1 MSNARGVNARGAL
14 GRYGEELAARRL
26 TEAGM
31 TVLERNWRCG
41 RTGEIDIVARD
52 GDALVVCEVKT
63 RRAGAF
69 EHPMAAVTPTKA
81 DRLRGLARTL
91 AAGTRRGPTGRRP
104 HRRRGRRPPRA
115 RRTRRGARTGGGLMG
130 FARTC
135 SVALV
140 GVEGVIVEVQADLE
154 PGVAAF
160 TLVGLP
166 DKSLTE
172 SKDRV
177 RAAVVNSGAEWPQKK
192 LTVGLSPASVP
203 KAGSGFDLAVACAVL
218 GASERIDPRM
228 LSDIVMI
235 GELGLDG
242 RVRPVRGILPA
253 VLAAAEAGYE
263 QVVVPEC
270 AAAEAS
276 LVPGVSVL
284 GVRTLRQ
291 LIAVLADEPVPDE
304 EPDEGRPDPLM
315 AGLRLPGTGAATGMH
330 TVGAAQQDQGH
341 DLADVVGQLAART
354 AVEVAAAGGHHLFLE
369 GPPGAGKTMLA
380 ERLPAILPSL
390 AKEESLEVTAVHSV
404 AGLLPAGKPLVDVP
418 PYCAPHH
425 SATMQALVG
434 GGQGVARPGAVSL
447 AHRGVLFLDE
457 TPEFSSQALDALRQP
472 LEAGHVV
479 IARSA
484 GVVRFP
490 AKFLM
495 VLAANPCPCGRFSR
509 TDDLCECPPAAI
521 RRYQARLSGPLLDRV
536 DLRVEVDR
544 VTRSELSQSAAR
556 GESTAVVAERVRAAR
571 ERAALRLAG
580 TLWRTNSEVPGRELR
595 SRWHAAPGAMDEAE
609 RSLERGL
616 LTARGLDRVLR
627 VAWTIA
633 DLVGHD
639 RPDAADV
646 NLALQ
651 LRTGVPRGMPM
662 AIGALT

>member
-1 MSNARGVNARGAL
+1 
-14 GRYGEELAARRL
+14 
-26 TEAGM
+26 
-31 TVLERNWRCG
+31 
-41 RTGEIDIVARD
+41 
-52 GDALVVCEVKT
+52 
-63 RRAGAF
+63 
-69 EHPMAAVTPTKA
+69 
-81 DRLRGLARTL
+81 
-91 AAGTRRGPTGRRP
+91 
-104 HRRRGRRPPRA
+104 
-115 RRTRRGARTGGGLMG
+115 MG

-140 GVEGVIVEVQADLE
+140 GVEGVVVEVQADLE

-172 SKDRV
+172 SRDRV
-177 RAAVVNSGAEWPQKK
+177 RAAVVNSGGEWPQKK

-218 GASERIDPRM
+218 GASERIDSRV
-228 LSDIVMI
+228 LADVVMI

-253 VLAAAEAGYE
+253 VLAAADAGYV

-284 GVRTLRQ
+284 GVRSLRQ

-304 EPDEGRPDPLM
+304 EPHEPGRPDPLL
-315 AGLRLPGTGAATGMH
+315 AGLRVPGTGAATGMH
-330 TVGAAQQDQGH
+330 SAGAAQQDHGH
-341 DLADVVGQLAART
+341 DLADVVGQTSART

-380 ERLPAILPSL
+380 ERLPAVLPPL
-390 AKEESLEVTAVHSV
+390 AREESLEVTAVHSV
-404 AGLLPAGKPLVDVP
+404 AGLLPPGKPLIDVA

-434 GGQGVARPGAVSL
+434 GGNGIARPGAVSL
-447 AHRGVLFLDE
+447 SHRGVLFLDE
-457 TPEFSSQALDALRQP
+457 TPEFNTQALDALRQP

-495 VLAANPCPCGRFSR
+495 VLAANPCPCGRFSQ
-509 TDDLCECPPAAI
+509 TDDFCECPPSAI

-536 DLRVEVDR
+536 DLRVQVDR
-544 VTRSELSQSAAR
+544 VTRDQLAGRGAR
-556 GESTAVVAERVRAAR
+556 GESTAVVADRVRAAR
-571 ERAALRLAG
+571 ERAVTRFAG
-580 TLWRTNSEVPGRELR
+580 TPWRTNSEVPGRELR
-595 SRWHAAPGAMDEAE
+595 NRWHAVSGAMDEAE
-609 RSLERGL
+609 RNLERGV

-627 VAWTIA
+627 VAWTVA

-639 RPDAADV
+639 RPDATDV
-646 NLALQ
+646 ALALQ
-651 LRTGVPRGMPM
+651 LRTGVPRGVPM

>member
-1 MSNARGVNARGAL
+1 
-14 GRYGEELAARRL
+14 
-26 TEAGM
+26 
-31 TVLERNWRCG
+31 
-41 RTGEIDIVARD
+41 
-52 GDALVVCEVKT
+52 
-63 RRAGAF
+63 
-69 EHPMAAVTPTKA
+69 
-81 DRLRGLARTL
+81 
-91 AAGTRRGPTGRRP
+91 
-104 HRRRGRRPPRA
+104 
-115 RRTRRGARTGGGLMG
+115 MG

-140 GVEGVIVEVQADLE
+140 GVEGVVVEVQADLE

-166 DKSLTE
+166 DKSLSE
-172 SKDRV
+172 SRDRV

-203 KAGSGFDLAVACAVL
+203 KGGSGFDLAVACAVL
-218 GASERIDPRM
+218 GACERIDPRV
-228 LSDIVMI
+228 LADIVMI

-253 VLAAAEAGYE
+253 VLAAADAGYE

-284 GVRTLRQ
+284 GVRSLRQ
-291 LIAVLADEPVPDE
+291 LIAVLADEPVPEE
-304 EPDEGRPDPLM
+304 EPDERGRPDPLL
-315 AGLRLPGTGAATGMH
+315 AGLRVPGTGAATGMQSLR
-330 TVGAAQQDQGH
+330 AAQHDQGH
-341 DLADVVGQLAART
+341 DLADVVGQISART

-380 ERLPAILPSL
+380 ERLPAILPLLSRQ
-390 AKEESLEVTAVHSV
+390 ESLEVTAVHSV
-404 AGLLPAGKPLVDVP
+404 AGLLPPGKPLIDVA

-434 GGQGVARPGAVSL
+434 GGPGVARPGAVSL
-447 AHRGVLFLDE
+447 SHRGVLFLDE
-457 TPEFSSQALDALRQP
+457 TPEFSSHALDALRQP

-490 AKFLM
+490 ARFLM
-495 VLAANPCPCGRFSR
+495 VLAANPCPCGRFSQV
-509 TDDLCECPPAAI
+509 DDFCECPPSAI

-544 VTRSELSQSAAR
+544 VTRAQLTQR
-556 GESTAVVAERVRAAR
+556 GPGGESTTTVADRVRAAR
-571 ERAALRLAG
+571 ERAATRLVG
-580 TLWRTNSEVPGRELR
+580 TPWRTNSEVPGRELR

-609 RSLERGL
+609 RNLERGV

-627 VAWTIA
+627 VAWTVA

-639 RPDAADV
+639 RPDATDV
-646 NLALQ
+646 ALALQ
-651 LRTGVPRGMPM
+651 LRTGVPRGVPM

>member
-1 MSNARGVNARGAL
+1 
-14 GRYGEELAARRL
+14 
-26 TEAGM
+26 
-31 TVLERNWRCG
+31 
-41 RTGEIDIVARD
+41 
-52 GDALVVCEVKT
+52 
-63 RRAGAF
+63 
-69 EHPMAAVTPTKA
+69 
-81 DRLRGLARTL
+81 
-91 AAGTRRGPTGRRP
+91 
-104 HRRRGRRPPRA
+104 
-115 RRTRRGARTGGGLMG
+115 MG

-140 GVEGVIVEVQADLE
+140 GVEGVVVEVQADLE

-177 RAAVVNSGAEWPQKK
+177 RAAVVNSGVPWPQKK

-203 KAGSGFDLAVACAVL
+203 KSGSGFDLAVAAAVL
-218 GASERIDPRM
+218 GAAERIDPRV
-228 LSDIVMI
+228 LADIVMI

-253 VLAAAEAGYE
+253 VLAAADSGYE

-304 EPDEGRPDPLM
+304 DPDELGRPDPLL
-315 AGLRLPGTGAATGMH
+315 AGLRMPGTGAATGMH
-330 TVGAAQQDQGH
+330 SVGASQHDPGH
-341 DLADVVGQLAART
+341 DLADVVGQFSART
-354 AVEVAAAGGHHLFLE
+354 AVEVSAAGGHHLFLE

-380 ERLPAILPSL
+380 ERLPAVLPRL
-390 AKEESLEVTAVHSV
+390 DRQESLEVTAVHSV
-404 AGLLPAGKPLVDVP
+404 AGLLPPGKPLIDVA

-434 GGQGVARPGAVSL
+434 GGQGIARPGAVSL
-447 AHRGVLFLDE
+447 SHRGVLFLDE
-457 TPEFSSQALDALRQP
+457 TPEFSGQALDALRQP

-490 AKFLM
+490 ARFLM
-495 VLAANPCPCGRFSR
+495 VLAANPCPCGRFSQ
-509 TDDLCECPPAAI
+509 TDDLCECAPMSI

-544 VTRSELSQSAAR
+544 VTRDQLTGRGSR
-556 GESTAVVAERVRAAR
+556 GESTATVADRVRAAR
-571 ERAALRLAG
+571 ERAAARLAD
-580 TLWRTNSEVPGRELR
+580 TPWRTNSEVPGRELR
-595 SRWHAAPGAMDEAE
+595 SRWHAERGAMDEAE
-609 RSLERGL
+609 RSLERGA

-627 VAWTIA
+627 VAWTVA

-639 RPDAADV
+639 RPGATDV
-646 NLALQ
+646 ALALQ
-651 LRTGVPRGMPM
+651 LRTGVPRGVPM
-662 AIGALT
+662 AIGAMT

>member
-1 MSNARGVNARGAL
+1 
-14 GRYGEELAARRL
+14 
-26 TEAGM
+26 
-31 TVLERNWRCG
+31 
-41 RTGEIDIVARD
+41 
-52 GDALVVCEVKT
+52 
-63 RRAGAF
+63 
-69 EHPMAAVTPTKA
+69 
-81 DRLRGLARTL
+81 
-91 AAGTRRGPTGRRP
+91 
-104 HRRRGRRPPRA
+104 
-115 RRTRRGARTGGGLMG
+115 MG

-140 GVEGVIVEVQADLE
+140 GVEGVVVEVQADLE

-172 SKDRV
+172 SRDRV

-203 KAGSGFDLAVACAVL
+203 KSGSGFDLAVAGAVL
-218 GASERIDPRM
+218 GASEQIDPRV
-228 LSDIVMI
+228 LADIVMI

-284 GVRTLRQ
+284 GIRSLRQ
-291 LIAVLADEPVPDE
+291 LIAVLTDEPVPVE

-315 AGLRLPGTGAATGMH
+315 AGLRMPGVGAATGIH
-330 TVGAAQQDQGH
+330 SVGAGQHDHGH
-341 DLADVVGQLAART
+341 DLADVIGQLAART

-390 AKEESLEVTAVHSV
+390 TREESLEVTAVHSI
-404 AGLLPAGKPLVDVP
+404 AGLLPAGKPLVDLP

-457 TPEFSSQALDALRQP
+457 TPEFSSHALDALRQP
-472 LEAGHVV
+472 LESGHVV
-479 IARSA
+479 IARSS

-490 AKFLM
+490 ARFLM

-509 TDDLCECPPAAI
+509 RDDLCECPPASV

-536 DLRVEVDR
+536 DLRVAVDS
-544 VTRSELSQSAAR
+544 VTRSVLTERGAR
-556 GESTAVVAERVRAAR
+556 GESTAVVADRVRVAR
-571 ERAALRLAG
+571 ERAATRLAG
-580 TLWRTNSEVPGRELR
+580 TPWRTNSEVPGRELR
-595 SRWHAAPGAMDEAE
+595 GRWHTAPGAMDEAE
-609 RSLERGL
+609 RSLERGV

-633 DLVGHD
+633 DLVGHA
-639 RPDAADV
+639 RPAAMEV
-646 NLALQ
+646 GLALQ
-651 LRTGVPRGMPM
+651 LRTGVSRGVPM
-662 AIGALT
+662 VIGALS

>member
-1 MSNARGVNARGAL
+1 
-14 GRYGEELAARRL
+14 
-26 TEAGM
+26 
-31 TVLERNWRCG
+31 
-41 RTGEIDIVARD
+41 
-52 GDALVVCEVKT
+52 
-63 RRAGAF
+63 
-69 EHPMAAVTPTKA
+69 
-81 DRLRGLARTL
+81 
-91 AAGTRRGPTGRRP
+91 
-104 HRRRGRRPPRA
+104 
-115 RRTRRGARTGGGLMG
+115 MG

-135 SVALV
+135 SVTLV
-140 GVEGVIVEVQADLE
+140 GVEGVVVEVQADLE

-172 SKDRV
+172 SRDRV
-177 RAAVVNSGAEWPQKK
+177 RAAVVNSGAQWPQKK

-203 KAGSGFDLAVACAVL
+203 KSGSGFDLAVAAAVL
-218 GASERIDPRM
+218 GAAERIDPRT
-228 LSDIVMI
+228 LADLLMI

-284 GVRTLRQ
+284 GVRSLRQ
-291 LIAVLADEPVPDE
+291 LIAVLADEPVPE
-304 EPDEGRPDPLM
+304 EEQDRQGGPDPFT
-315 AGLRLPGTGAATGMH
+315 AGLRMPGTDAATGTH
-330 TVGAAQQDQGH
+330 GVGAAQRDHGH
-341 DLADVVGQLAART
+341 DLADVVGQTSART
-354 AVEVAAAGGHHLFLE
+354 AVEVAAAGGHHLLLE

-380 ERLPAILPSL
+380 ERLPAVLPRL
-390 AKEESLEVTAVHSV
+390 DREASLEVTAVHSV
-404 AGLLPAGKPLVDVP
+404 AGLLPPGRPLIDVA

-434 GGQGVARPGAVSL
+434 GGPGVARPGAVSL

-457 TPEFSSQALDALRQP
+457 TPEFSSHALDALRQP
-472 LEAGHVV
+472 LESGHVV

-490 AKFLM
+490 ARFLM
-495 VLAANPCPCGRFSR
+495 VLAANPCPCGLFSR
-509 TDDLCECPPAAI
+509 KGDLCECSPSSI

-544 VTRSELSQSAAR
+544 VTRRELAGDGSR
-556 GESTAVVAERVRAAR
+556 GDCTATVADRVRGAR
-571 ERAALRLAG
+571 ERAAARLAG
-580 TLWRTNSEVPGRELR
+580 TPWRSNSEVPGRELR
-595 SRWHAAPGAMDEAE
+595 SRWLAAPGALDDAE
-609 RSLERGL
+609 RCLERGV

-627 VAWTIA
+627 VAWTVA

-639 RPDAADV
+639 RPDARDV
-646 NLALQ
+646 ALALQ
-651 LRTGVPRGMPM
+651 LRTGVPRGVPM
-662 AIGALT
+662 ALGALT

>member
-1 MSNARGVNARGAL
+1 
-14 GRYGEELAARRL
+14 
-26 TEAGM
+26 
-31 TVLERNWRCG
+31 
-41 RTGEIDIVARD
+41 
-52 GDALVVCEVKT
+52 
-63 RRAGAF
+63 
-69 EHPMAAVTPTKA
+69 
-81 DRLRGLARTL
+81 
-91 AAGTRRGPTGRRP
+91 
-104 HRRRGRRPPRA
+104 
-115 RRTRRGARTGGGLMG
+115 MG

-140 GVEGVIVEVQADLE
+140 GVEGVVVEVQADLE

-172 SKDRV
+172 SRDRV
-177 RAAVVNSGAEWPQKK
+177 RAAVVNSGGEWPQKK

-218 GASERIDPRM
+218 GASERIDPRV
-228 LSDIVMI
+228 LADIVMI

-253 VLAAAEAGYE
+253 VLAAADAGYE

-284 GVRTLRQ
+284 GVRSLRQ

-304 EPDEGRPDPLM
+304 EPDEQGRPDPLL
-315 AGLRLPGTGAATGMH
+315 AGLRVPGTGAATGMH
-330 TVGAAQQDQGH
+330 SMGAAPDQGH
-341 DLADVVGQLAART
+341 DLADVVGQISART

-380 ERLPAILPSL
+380 ERLPAILPRLSRQ
-390 AKEESLEVTAVHSV
+390 ESLEVTAVHSV
-404 AGLLPAGKPLVDVP
+404 AGLLPPGKPLIDVA

-434 GGQGVARPGAVSL
+434 GGPGVARPGAVSL
-447 AHRGVLFLDE
+447 SHRGILFLDE
-457 TPEFSSQALDALRQP
+457 TPEFSSHALDALRQP
-472 LEAGHVV
+472 LESGHVV

-495 VLAANPCPCGRFSR
+495 VLAANPCPCGRFSQR
-509 TDDLCECPPAAI
+509 DTLCECPPSAI

-536 DLRVEVDR
+536 DLRVEVDP
-544 VTRSELSQSAAR
+544 VTRAELTERGAR
-556 GESTAVVAERVRAAR
+556 GESTATVADRVREAR
-571 ERAALRLAG
+571 ERTAARLAG
-580 TLWRTNSEVPGRELR
+580 TPWRTNSEVPGRELR
-595 SRWHAAPGAMDEAE
+595 NRWYAASGAMDEAE
-609 RSLERGL
+609 RHLERGV

-627 VAWTIA
+627 VAWTVA

-639 RPDAADV
+639 RPGATDV
-646 NLALQ
+646 ALALQ
-651 LRTGVPRGMPM
+651 LRTGVPRGVPM
-662 AIGALT
+662 AIGAPV

>member
-1 MSNARGVNARGAL
+1 
-14 GRYGEELAARRL
+14 
-26 TEAGM
+26 
-31 TVLERNWRCG
+31 
-41 RTGEIDIVARD
+41 
-52 GDALVVCEVKT
+52 
-63 RRAGAF
+63 
-69 EHPMAAVTPTKA
+69 
-81 DRLRGLARTL
+81 
-91 AAGTRRGPTGRRP
+91 
-104 HRRRGRRPPRA
+104 
-115 RRTRRGARTGGGLMG
+115 MG

-140 GVEGVIVEVQADLE
+140 GVEGVVVEVQADLE

-172 SKDRV
+172 SRDRV

-218 GASERIDPRM
+218 GAAERIDPRV
-228 LSDIVMI
+228 LADIVMI

-253 VLAAAEAGYE
+253 VIAAADAGYE

-284 GVRTLRQ
+284 GIRSLRQ
-291 LIAVLADEPVPDE
+291 LIAVLTDEPVPE
-304 EPDEGRPDPLM
+304 EEQQEHGRPDPLL
-315 AGLRLPGTGAATGMH
+315 AGLRVPGTGAATGMH
-330 TVGAAQQDQGH
+330 SVGAAQHDHGH
-341 DLADVVGQLAART
+341 DLADVVGQISART

-380 ERLPAILPSL
+380 ERLPTILPRL
-390 AKEESLEVTAVHSV
+390 DRQESLEVTAVHSV
-404 AGLLPAGKPLVDVP
+404 AGLLPPGKPLIDVA

-434 GGQGVARPGAVSL
+434 GGPGIARPGAVSL
-447 AHRGVLFLDE
+447 SHRGVLFLDE
-457 TPEFSSQALDALRQP
+457 TPEFNSQALDALRQP

-495 VLAANPCPCGRFSR
+495 VLAANPCPCGRFSL
-509 TDDLCECPPAAI
+509 TDDLCECPPSAI
-521 RRYQARLSGPLLDRV
+521 RRYQSRLSGPLLDRV

-544 VTRSELSQSAAR
+544 VTRSELTASGAR
-556 GESTAVVAERVRAAR
+556 GESTAQVADRVRAAR
-571 ERAALRLAG
+571 ERAAARLAG
-580 TLWRTNSEVPGRELR
+580 TPWRTNSEIPGRDLR
-595 SRWHAAPGAMDEAE
+595 SRWHAAPGAMDDAE
-609 RSLERGL
+609 RSLERGV
-616 LTARGLDRVLR
+616 LTARGIDRVLR
-627 VAWTIA
+627 VAWTVA

-639 RPDAADV
+639 RPDATDV
-646 NLALQ
+646 ALALQ
-651 LRTGVPRGMPM
+651 LRTGVPRGVPM

>member
-1 MSNARGVNARGAL
+1 
-14 GRYGEELAARRL
+14 
-26 TEAGM
+26 
-31 TVLERNWRCG
+31 
-41 RTGEIDIVARD
+41 
-52 GDALVVCEVKT
+52 
-63 RRAGAF
+63 
-69 EHPMAAVTPTKA
+69 
-81 DRLRGLARTL
+81 
-91 AAGTRRGPTGRRP
+91 
-104 HRRRGRRPPRA
+104 
-115 RRTRRGARTGGGLMG
+115 MG

-135 SVALV
+135 AVALV
-140 GVEGVIVEVQADLE
+140 GVEGVVVEVQADLE

-166 DKSLTE
+166 DKSLSE
-172 SKDRV
+172 SRDRV
-177 RAAVVNSGAEWPQKK
+177 RAAVVNSGGEWPQKK

-218 GASERIDPRM
+218 GASERIDPRV
-228 LSDIVMI
+228 LADIVMI

-253 VLAAAEAGYE
+253 VLAAADAGYE

-270 AAAEAS
+270 AAAEAA

-284 GVRTLRQ
+284 GVRSLRQ

-304 EPDEGRPDPLM
+304 EPVEPGRPDPLL
-315 AGLRLPGTGAATGMH
+315 AGLRVPGTGAATGMH
-330 TVGAAQQDQGH
+330 SMGAAQHDQGH
-341 DLADVVGQLAART
+341 DLADVVGQISART
-354 AVEVAAAGGHHLFLE
+354 AVEVSAAGGHHLFLE

-380 ERLPAILPSL
+380 ERLPAILPRL
-390 AKEESLEVTAVHSV
+390 TREESLEVTAVHSV
-404 AGLLPAGKPLVDVP
+404 AGLLPPGKPLIDVP

-434 GGQGVARPGAVSL
+434 GGPGIARPGAVSL
-447 AHRGVLFLDE
+447 SHRGVLFLDE
-457 TPEFSSQALDALRQP
+457 TPEFSSHALDALRQP

-490 AKFLM
+490 ARFLM
-495 VLAANPCPCGRFSR
+495 VLAANPCPCGRFSQ
-509 TDDLCECPPAAI
+509 TDDFCECPPSAI

-544 VTRSELSQSAAR
+544 VTRSELTRRGAR
-556 GESTAVVAERVRAAR
+556 GESTVTVADRVQAAR
-571 ERAALRLAG
+571 ERAAARLAG
-580 TLWRTNSEVPGRELR
+580 TPWRSNSEVPGRELR
-595 SRWHAAPGAMDEAE
+595 SRWHPVSGAMDEAE
-609 RSLERGL
+609 RSLERGV

-627 VAWTIA
+627 VAWTVA

-639 RPDAADV
+639 RPDATDV
-646 NLALQ
+646 ALALQ
-651 LRTGVPRGMPM
+651 LRTGVPRGVPM

>member
-1 MSNARGVNARGAL
+1 
-14 GRYGEELAARRL
+14 
-26 TEAGM
+26 
-31 TVLERNWRCG
+31 
-41 RTGEIDIVARD
+41 
-52 GDALVVCEVKT
+52 
-63 RRAGAF
+63 
-69 EHPMAAVTPTKA
+69 
-81 DRLRGLARTL
+81 
-91 AAGTRRGPTGRRP
+91 
-104 HRRRGRRPPRA
+104 
-115 RRTRRGARTGGGLMG
+115 MG

-140 GVEGVIVEVQADLE
+140 GVEGVVVEVQADLE

-166 DKSLTE
+166 DKSLSE
-172 SKDRV
+172 SRDRV
-177 RAAVVNSGAEWPQKK
+177 RAAVVNSGAVWPQKK

-203 KAGSGFDLAVACAVL
+203 KGGSGFDLAVACAVL
-218 GASERIDPRM
+218 GAAERIDPRV

-242 RVRPVRGILPA
+242 RVRPVRGVLPA
-253 VLAAAEAGYE
+253 VLAAADAGYE

-276 LVPGVSVL
+276 LVPGISVL
-284 GVRTLRQ
+284 GVRSLGQ
-291 LIAVLADEPVPDE
+291 LIAVLTDEPVPE
-304 EPDEGRPDPLM
+304 EDPDEAGRLHPLT
-315 AGLRLPGTGAATGMH
+315 AGLRMPGTAAATGIH
-330 TVGAAQQDQGH
+330 GAQHDH
-341 DLADVVGQLAART
+341 DLADVVGQRSART

-380 ERLPAILPSL
+380 ERLPAVLPRL
-390 AKEESLEVTAVHSV
+390 TRGESLEVTAVHSV
-404 AGLLPAGKPLVDVP
+404 AGLLPPGKPLVDVA

-457 TPEFSSQALDALRQP
+457 TPEFSGQALDALRQP

-490 AKFLM
+490 ARFLM
-495 VLAANPCPCGRFSR
+495 VLAANPCPCGRFSQR
-509 TDDLCECPPAAI
+509 DDLCDCPPSAI

-544 VTRSELSQSAAR
+544 VTRSELTGRGAR
-556 GESTAVVAERVRAAR
+556 GESTETVAGRVRTAR
-571 ERAALRLAG
+571 ERAAARLTG
-580 TLWRTNSEVPGRELR
+580 TPWRTNSEVPGRELR
-595 SRWHAAPGAMDEAE
+595 SRWHASPGALDEAE
-609 RSLERGL
+609 RSLERGVL
-616 LTARGLDRVLR
+616 SARGLDRVLR
-627 VAWTIA
+627 VAWTVA

-639 RPDAADV
+639 RPDATDV
-646 NLALQ
+646 ALALQ
-651 LRTGVPRGMPM
+651 LRTGVPRGVPM
-662 AIGALT
+662 AIGALS

>member
-1 MSNARGVNARGAL
+1 
-14 GRYGEELAARRL
+14 
-26 TEAGM
+26 
-31 TVLERNWRCG
+31 
-41 RTGEIDIVARD
+41 
-52 GDALVVCEVKT
+52 
-63 RRAGAF
+63 
-69 EHPMAAVTPTKA
+69 MA
-81 DRLRGLARTL
+81 
-91 AAGTRRGPTGRRP
+91 
-104 HRRRGRRPPRA
+104 
-115 RRTRRGARTGGGLMG
+115 

-140 GVEGVIVEVQADLE
+140 GVEGVVVEVQADLE

-177 RAAVVNSGAEWPQKK
+177 RAAVVNSGAAWPQKK
-192 LTVGLSPASVP
+192 LTIGLSPASVP
-203 KAGSGFDLAVACAVL
+203 KSGSGFDLAVAAAVL
-218 GASERIDPRM
+218 GAAERIDPRV
-228 LSDIVMI
+228 LADIVMI

-242 RVRPVRGILPA
+242 RVRPVRGVLPA

-270 AAAEAS
+270 AVPEAS

-284 GVRTLRQ
+284 GVRSLRQ
-291 LIAVLADEPVPDE
+291 LIAILADEPVPDE
-304 EPDEGRPDPLM
+304 EPDEHGRPDPLL
-315 AGLRLPGTGAATGMH
+315 AGLRMPGTGAATGMH
-330 TVGAAQQDQGH
+330 SAGASQLDHGH
-341 DLADVVGQLAART
+341 DLADVVGQTSART

-380 ERLPAILPSL
+380 ERLPAILPRL
-390 AKEESLEVTAVHSV
+390 GRQESLEVTAVHSV
-404 AGLLPAGKPLVDVP
+404 AGLLPPGKPLVDVA

-434 GGQGVARPGAVSL
+434 GGHGIARPGAVSL
-447 AHRGVLFLDE
+447 SHRGVLFLDE
-457 TPEFSSQALDALRQP
+457 TPEFSSQVLDALRQP

-495 VLAANPCPCGRFSR
+495 VLAANPCPCGRFSQR
-509 TDDLCECPPAAI
+509 DDLCECPSSAI

-544 VTRSELSQSAAR
+544 ITRTELTAVGAG
-556 GESTAVVAERVRAAR
+556 GESTATVADRVRAAR
-571 ERAALRLAG
+571 ERAAERLAG
-580 TLWRTNSEVPGRELR
+580 TPWCTNSEVPGRELR
-595 SRWHAAPGAMDEAE
+595 SRWYAEPGAMDEAE
-609 RSLERGL
+609 RNLERGV

-627 VAWTIA
+627 VAWTVA

-639 RPDAADV
+639 RPDAMDV
-646 NLALQ
+646 ALALQ
-651 LRTGVPRGMPM
+651 LRTGVPRGVPM

>member
-1 MSNARGVNARGAL
+1 
-14 GRYGEELAARRL
+14 
-26 TEAGM
+26 
-31 TVLERNWRCG
+31 
-41 RTGEIDIVARD
+41 
-52 GDALVVCEVKT
+52 
-63 RRAGAF
+63 
-69 EHPMAAVTPTKA
+69 
-81 DRLRGLARTL
+81 
-91 AAGTRRGPTGRRP
+91 
-104 HRRRGRRPPRA
+104 
-115 RRTRRGARTGGGLMG
+115 MG

-140 GVEGVIVEVQADLE
+140 GVEGVVVEVQADLE

-172 SKDRV
+172 SRDRV

-203 KAGSGFDLAVACAVL
+203 KSGSGFDMAVAAAVL
-218 GASERIDPRM
+218 GAAERIDPRV
-228 LSDIVMI
+228 LADLVMI

-284 GVRTLRQ
+284 GVRSLRQ
-291 LIAVLADEPVPDE
+291 LIAVLADEPVPEEAQDE
-304 EPDEGRPDPLM
+304 AGRPDPLL
-315 AGLRLPGTGAATGMH
+315 AGLRTPGTGAATGMYGM
-330 TVGAAQQDQGH
+330 GAAQHEH
-341 DLADVVGQLAART
+341 DLADVVGQESART
-354 AVEVAAAGGHHLFLE
+354 AVEVAAAGGHHLLMQ

-380 ERLPAILPSL
+380 ERLPAILPRL
-390 AKEESLEVTAVHSV
+390 CRAESLEVTAVHSV
-404 AGLLPAGKPLVDVP
+404 AGLLPPGRPLIDVA

-434 GGQGVARPGAVSL
+434 GGAGFARPGAVSL

-457 TPEFSSQALDALRQP
+457 TPEFSSHALDALRQP
-472 LEAGHVV
+472 LESGRVV

-490 AKFLM
+490 ARFLM
-495 VLAANPCPCGRFSR
+495 VLAANPCPCGRFSQKE
-509 TDDLCECPPAAI
+509 DLCECPPSAI
-521 RRYQARLSGPLLDRV
+521 RRYQGRVSGPLLDRV
-536 DLRVEVDR
+536 DLRVEVER
-544 VTRSELSQSAAR
+544 VTRSQLTGTGSR
-556 GESTAVVAERVRAAR
+556 GDATTVVADRVRAAR
-571 ERAALRLAG
+571 ERAATRLTG
-580 TLWRTNSEVPGRELR
+580 TPWRSNSEVPGRELR
-595 SRWHAAPGAMDEAE
+595 SRWYAAPGALEDAE
-609 RSLERGL
+609 RSLERGV

-627 VAWTIA
+627 VAWTVA

-639 RPDAADV
+639 RPDGTDV
-646 NLALQ
+646 ALALQ
-651 LRTGVPRGMPM
+651 LRTGVPRGVPM
-662 AIGALT
+662 ALGASR

>member
-1 MSNARGVNARGAL
+1 
-14 GRYGEELAARRL
+14 
-26 TEAGM
+26 
-31 TVLERNWRCG
+31 
-41 RTGEIDIVARD
+41 
-52 GDALVVCEVKT
+52 
-63 RRAGAF
+63 
-69 EHPMAAVTPTKA
+69 
-81 DRLRGLARTL
+81 
-91 AAGTRRGPTGRRP
+91 
-104 HRRRGRRPPRA
+104 
-115 RRTRRGARTGGGLMG
+115 MG

-140 GVEGVIVEVQADLE
+140 GVEGVVVEVQADLE

-172 SKDRV
+172 SRDRV
-177 RAAVVNSGAEWPQKK
+177 RAAVVNSGGEWPQKK

-218 GASERIDPRM
+218 GAAERIDPRI
-228 LSDIVMI
+228 LADLVMI

-284 GVRTLRQ
+284 GIRSLRQ
-291 LIAVLADEPVPDE
+291 LIAVLTDAPVPEE
-304 EPDEGRPDPLM
+304 EPDDQGRPDPLL
-315 AGLRLPGTGAATGMH
+315 AGLRVPGTGAATGMH
-330 TVGAAQQDQGH
+330 STGTAHYDQGQ
-341 DLADVVGQLAART
+341 DLADVVGQTSART

-380 ERLPAILPSL
+380 ERLPAVLPRL
-390 AKEESLEVTAVHSV
+390 TREESLEVTAVHSV
-404 AGLLPAGKPLVDVP
+404 AGLLPPGKPLVDAA

-425 SATMQALVG
+425 SATMQSLVG
-434 GGQGVARPGAVSL
+434 GGPGVARPGAVSL

-457 TPEFSSQALDALRQP
+457 APEFHGQTLDALRQP
-472 LEAGHVV
+472 LESGHVV

-490 AKFLM
+490 ARFLM
-495 VLAANPCPCGRFSR
+495 VLAANPCPCGRFSQR
-509 TDDLCECPPAAI
+509 DALCDCPPSAI

-536 DLRVEVDR
+536 DLRVEVDP
-544 VTRSELSQSAAR
+544 VTRAQLTDPGAR
-556 GESTAVVAERVRAAR
+556 GESTAAVAGRVRAAR
-571 ERAALRLAG
+571 ERAAARLAG
-580 TLWRTNSEVPGRELR
+580 TPWRTNGEVPGRELR
-595 SRWHAAPGAMDEAE
+595 GRFHAAAGAMDEAE
-609 RSLERGL
+609 RNLERGV
-616 LTARGLDRVLR
+616 LTVRGIDRVLR
-627 VAWTIA
+627 VAWTVA

-639 RPDAADV
+639 RPDAGDV
-646 NLALQ
+646 GLALQ
-651 LRTGVPRGMPM
+651 LRTGVPRGVPM